1 MSTINL
7 PGGHR
12 ITGVPEPGVDF
23 TPTFQ
28 EWAAS
33 LVNPNLSAMF
43 YDHSGESAFY
53 TGINFSILNA
63 QLILRGTDSFT
74 ALRGMYIIRNTP
86 QIMAAS
92 AARHLFEQHG
102 ALGPGSPADVH
113 NRSATSS
120 VNNLLR
126 YLQLQL
132 S

>member
-12 ITGVPEPGVDF
+12 ITGVPDPGVDF

-28 EWAAS
+28 EWSAS
-33 LVNPNLSAMF
+33 LVSPDISAMF
-43 YDHSGESAFY
+43 YDPSGESGFY

-74 ALRGMYIIRNTP
+74 ALRGMYVIRNTP

-102 ALGPGSPADVH
+102 ALGPGSPADMH

-126 YLQLQL
+126 YLQLQF